1 MTEHTF
7 RSPDTATAMDR
18 VQRELGDDAYILS
31 IQNVDGMVEIK
42 AIKEPIYAAG
52 GFRRNQQAKYKK
64 SALVTDTTASGFV
77 FDDNAEQLAP
87 DGAVQEGQGNTA
99 SPDGVPASEQA
110 DKPTAVPGY
119 HNDASDPNTL
129 VFNGGDTAFAA
140 SLDPVTAQNID
151 NANPDQ
157 IAKWGYDGYLEGV
170 VPLVASLEGFELS
183 AETPQDLKARKGFV
197 ASDHR
202 TAEENLLEDVATEL
216 PSGAAVPEHID
227 PTDPQIGGVLISEG
241 ALSEGDGLDGSTT
254 RNVTEQPPHLDTIEN
269 VQTEAELMDAFQS
282 GSAGDGDIT
291 ELPATGA
298 DILAP
303 SADGSLGSLMP
314 MSVEKAEVLADRGFT
329 DSFIAAL
336 PLERASQSVN
346 ELMEEAVRR
355 LSKGL
360 VPPLFSTD
368 PLTMSQLAI
377 IGPPGSGK
385 TTLAAKLAC
394 ERHSRS
400 SAASMLISLRAP
412 GSINDNKLRD
422 MARMMN
428 MPHTEIRTLVPT
440 MPKKHVPFIVDF
452 DNIGYKNTISRLSDL
467 NDMAPGEPLKVALA
481 LPATWSL
488 NALMLLVDTYAHLD
502 PILVMTQMDI
512 GGVGIEEFC
521 NLYDRGVHI
530 SLLSGTN
537 AVVNTIKASHE
548 ELLYHYLSDL
558 TQFE

>member
-42 AIKEPIYAAG
+42 AIKEPIYVAN
-52 GFRRNQQAKYKK
+52 GFRRNQAAKYKK
-64 SALVTDTTASGFV
+64 SALVTDTAAAGFV
-77 FDDNAEQLAP
+77 FDDSADAQLSDDAAEADQNEAP
-87 DGAVQEGQGNTA
+87 LHDEVAPEEGEGF
-99 SPDGVPASEQA
+99 
-110 DKPTAVPGY
+110 KPTTLLAL
-119 HNDASDPNTL
+119 NSDMSDANTP
-129 VFNGGDTAFAA
+129 VFNGGDAAYAA
-140 SLDPVTAQNID
+140 SLDPVAAPNID
-151 NANPDQ
+151 LVGPDQ
-157 IAKWGYDGYLEGV
+157 IAKWGYDDYLEGV
-170 VPLVASLEGFELS
+170 VPLVASLEGFELAADTS
-183 AETPQDLKARKGFV
+183 ADLQKPKGPQLSETFDVDATSEASLADGLAPADLQ
-197 ASDHR
+197 
-202 TAEENLLEDVATEL
+202 L
-216 PSGAAVPEHID
+216 
-227 PTDPQIGGVLISEG
+227 G
-241 ALSEGDGLDGSTT
+241 ALPHDAVEAVEDG
-254 RNVTEQPPHLDTIEN
+254 TEYLAAEDIAGQALDTDAVEGT
-269 VQTEAELMDAFQS
+269 QTEAELLEAFHS
-282 GSAGDGDIT
+282 EPTTENDIT
-291 ELPATGA
+291 ELTTAGA

-303 SADGSLGSLMP
+303 NPDGPLGSLMP

-336 PLERASQSVN
+336 PLERASQTVN
-346 ELMEEAVRR
+346 ELLDQAVRR

-368 PLTMSQLAI
+368 PLTLSQLAI

-428 MPHTEIRTLVPT
+428 MPHTEIRSLVPT
-440 MPKKHVPFIVDF
+440 MPQKHAPFIVDF
-452 DNIGYKNTISRLSDL
+452 DNIGYKNTIARLSDL
-467 NDMAPGEPLKVALA
+467 NDMAPGQPLKVALA

-502 PILVMTQMDI
+502 PILVLTQMDI

-521 NLYDRGVHI
+521 SLYDRGVHI

-558 TQFE
+558 TAFE

>member
-52 GFRRNQQAKYKK
+52 GFRRNQNAKYKK
-64 SALVTDTTASGFV
+64 SALVTDSTASGFV
-77 FDDNAEQLAP
+77 FDDKGDEVAA
-87 DGAVQEGQGNTA
+87 DATVQEGQGNVALPEDSSENAEGDKHTTA
-99 SPDGVPASEQA
+99 E
-110 DKPTAVPGY
+110 Y
-119 HNDASDPNTL
+119 HGNASDPNTP

-140 SLDPVTAQNID
+140 SLDPVPALNTD
-151 NANPDQ
+151 STDPDQ

-183 AETPQDLKARKGFV
+183 TETSQDSKAPKGFV
-197 ASDHR
+197 ASGDR
-202 TAEENLLEDVATEL
+202 IAEESLAEDLTTGQQ
-216 PSGAAVPEHID
+216 SGIAASKD
-227 PTDPQIGGVLISEG
+227 TDLTDPHMG
-241 ALSEGDGLDGSTT
+241 AIPNDEEAVSQTDTADGPTTEDGTAQAQHS
-254 RNVTEQPPHLDTIEN
+254 DTVEN
-269 VQTEAELMDAFQS
+269 AQSEAELMEAFQS
-282 GSAGDGDIT
+282 GSEAEGDIA
-291 ELPATGA
+291 EVPATGA

-303 SADGSLGSLMP
+303 NADESLGSLMP
-314 MSVEKAEVLADRGFT
+314 MSVEKAEVLASRGFT
-329 DSFIAAL
+329 DSFIATL

-368 PLTMSQLAI
+368 PLTMPQLAI

-400 SAASMLISLRAP
+400 SSASMLISLRAP

-440 MPKKHVPFIVDF
+440 MPEKHVPFIVDF

-530 SLLSGTN
+530 SLLSGTH

>member
-42 AIKEPIYAAG
+42 AIKEPIYVAN
-52 GFRRNQQAKYKK
+52 GFRRNQTAKYKK
-64 SALVTDTTASGFV
+64 SALVTDNAAAGFV
-77 FDDNAEQLAP
+77 FDDSADAQLSDDVAEADQNEAP
-87 DGAVQEGQGNTA
+87 LHDEVAPEEGE
-99 SPDGVPASEQA
+99 GV
-110 DKPTAVPGY
+110 KPTTLLAL
-119 HNDASDPNTL
+119 NSDMSDANTP
-129 VFNGGDTAFAA
+129 VFNGGDAAYAA
-140 SLDPVTAQNID
+140 SLDPVAAPNTD
-151 NANPDQ
+151 LVGPDQ
-157 IAKWGYDGYLEGV
+157 IAKWGYDGYLDGV
-170 VPLVASLEGFELS
+170 VPLVASLEGFELAADAS
-183 AETPQDLKARKGFV
+183 ADLQKTKGPQVSDTSDVDATSEASFADGLAPGDLQ
-197 ASDHR
+197 
-202 TAEENLLEDVATEL
+202 L
-216 PSGAAVPEHID
+216 
-227 PTDPQIGGVLISEG
+227 G
-241 ALSEGDGLDGSTT
+241 ALPHDAVEAVDDGTEYLAAEDIAGQALHTDAVEST
-254 RNVTEQPPHLDTIEN
+254 
-269 VQTEAELMDAFQS
+269 QTEAELLEAFHS
-282 GSAGDGDIT
+282 EPAAENDIT
-291 ELPATGA
+291 ELTTAGA

-303 SADGSLGSLMP
+303 NPDGPLGSLMP

-336 PLERASQSVN
+336 PLERASQTVN
-346 ELMEEAVRR
+346 ELLDQAVRR

-368 PLTMSQLAI
+368 PLTLSQLAI

-428 MPHTEIRTLVPT
+428 MPHTEIRSLVPT
-440 MPKKHVPFIVDF
+440 MPQKHAPFIVDF
-452 DNIGYKNTISRLSDL
+452 DNIGYKNTIARLSDL
-467 NDMAPGEPLKVALA
+467 NDMAPGQPLKVALA

-502 PILVMTQMDI
+502 PILVLTQMDI

-521 NLYDRGVHI
+521 SLYDRGVHI

-558 TQFE
+558 TAFE

>member
-1 MTEHTF
+1 
-7 RSPDTATAMDR
+7 
-18 VQRELGDDAYILS
+18 
-31 IQNVDGMVEIK
+31 
-42 AIKEPIYAAG
+42 
-52 GFRRNQQAKYKK
+52 
-64 SALVTDTTASGFV
+64 
-77 FDDNAEQLAP
+77 
-87 DGAVQEGQGNTA
+87 
-99 SPDGVPASEQA
+99 
-110 DKPTAVPGY
+110 
-119 HNDASDPNTL
+119 
-129 VFNGGDTAFAA
+129 
-140 SLDPVTAQNID
+140 
-151 NANPDQ
+151 
-157 IAKWGYDGYLEGV
+157 
-170 VPLVASLEGFELS
+170 
-183 AETPQDLKARKGFV
+183 
-197 ASDHR
+197 
-202 TAEENLLEDVATEL
+202 
-216 PSGAAVPEHID
+216 
-227 PTDPQIGGVLISEG
+227 
-241 ALSEGDGLDGSTT
+241 
-254 RNVTEQPPHLDTIEN
+254 
-269 VQTEAELMDAFQS
+269 
-282 GSAGDGDIT
+282 
-291 ELPATGA
+291 
-298 DILAP
+298 
-303 SADGSLGSLMP
+303 
-314 MSVEKAEVLADRGFT
+314 MSVEKAEVLASRGFT
-329 DSFIAAL
+329 DSFIATL

-368 PLTMSQLAI
+368 PLTMPQLAI

-400 SAASMLISLRAP
+400 SSASMLISLRAP

-440 MPKKHVPFIVDF
+440 MPEKHVPFIVDF

>member
-42 AIKEPIYAAG
+42 AIKEPIYAVG
-52 GFRRNQQAKYKK
+52 GFRRNQNAKYKK
-64 SALVTDTTASGFV
+64 SALVTDSTASGFV
-77 FDDNAEQLAP
+77 FDDKGDEVAA
-87 DGAVQEGQGNTA
+87 DATVKEGQGNVALPEDSSENAEGDKHTTA
-99 SPDGVPASEQA
+99 E
-110 DKPTAVPGY
+110 Y
-119 HNDASDPNTL
+119 HSNASDPNTP

-140 SLDPVTAQNID
+140 SLDPVPVLNTD
-151 NANPDQ
+151 STDPDQ

-183 AETPQDLKARKGFV
+183 TETSQDSKAPKGFV
-197 ASDHR
+197 ASGDR
-202 TAEENLLEDVATEL
+202 IAEESLAEDLTTGQQSGIAAFKDTDLTNPLMSAIPCDEEAVSQIDTADGPTTEDVTAQ
-216 PSGAAVPEHID
+216 A
-227 PTDPQIGGVLISEG
+227 Q
-241 ALSEGDGLDGSTT
+241 
-254 RNVTEQPPHLDTIEN
+254 HLDAVEN
-269 VQTEAELMDAFQS
+269 AKSEAELMEAFQS
-282 GSAGDGDIT
+282 GSEAEGDIA
-291 ELPATGA
+291 EVPATGA

-303 SADGSLGSLMP
+303 NADGSLGSLMP
-314 MSVEKAEVLADRGFT
+314 MSVEKAEVLASRGFT
-329 DSFIAAL
+329 DSFIATL

-368 PLTMSQLAI
+368 PLTMPQLAI

-400 SAASMLISLRAP
+400 SSASMLISLRAP

-440 MPKKHVPFIVDF
+440 MPEKHVPFIVDF

>member
-1 MTEHTF
+1 MSAMPSDEEAVSQT
-7 RSPDTATAMDR
+7 DTA
-18 VQRELGDDAYILS
+18 
-31 IQNVDGMVEIK
+31 DG
-42 AIKEPIYAAG
+42 
-52 GFRRNQQAKYKK
+52 
-64 SALVTDTTASGFV
+64 
-77 FDDNAEQLAP
+77 
-87 DGAVQEGQGNTA
+87 
-99 SPDGVPASEQA
+99 
-110 DKPTAVPGY
+110 PTIE
-119 HNDASDPNTL
+119 D
-129 VFNGGDTAFAA
+129 
-140 SLDPVTAQNID
+140 VTAQAQHSD
-151 NANPDQ
+151 TVENAQ
-157 IAKWGYDGYLEGV
+157 
-170 VPLVASLEGFELS
+170 S
-183 AETPQDLKARKGFV
+183 
-197 ASDHR
+197 
-202 TAEENLLEDVATEL
+202 
-216 PSGAAVPEHID
+216 
-227 PTDPQIGGVLISEG
+227 
-241 ALSEGDGLDGSTT
+241 
-254 RNVTEQPPHLDTIEN
+254 
-269 VQTEAELMDAFQS
+269 EAELMEAFQS
-282 GSAGDGDIT
+282 GSEAEGDIA
-291 ELPATGA
+291 EVPATGA
-298 DILAP
+298 DILVP
-303 SADGSLGSLMP
+303 NADGSLGSLMP
-314 MSVEKAEVLADRGFT
+314 MSVEKAEVLASRGFT
-329 DSFIAAL
+329 DSFIATL

-368 PLTMSQLAI
+368 PMTMSQLAI

-394 ERHSRS
+394 ERHNRS
-400 SAASMLISLRAP
+400 SSASMLISLRAP

-440 MPKKHVPFIVDF
+440 MPEKHVPFIVDF

-537 AVVNTIKASHE
+537 AVVNTIKATHE